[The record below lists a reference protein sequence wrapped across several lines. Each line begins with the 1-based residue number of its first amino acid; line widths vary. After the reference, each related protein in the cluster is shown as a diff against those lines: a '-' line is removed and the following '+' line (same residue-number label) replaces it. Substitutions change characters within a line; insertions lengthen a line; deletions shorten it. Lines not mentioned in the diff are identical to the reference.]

1 MNWEGGEAGTMKESG
16 SLEARRWEE
25 EDPEGDGS
33 TAQVAGRS
41 GRQSAGRLDLR
52 ALLMNGSS
60 STLVRRTR
68 MQLSFSTLNGKVAL
82 VTGAGSGIGAAT
94 AHIFAEA
101 GARVALLSCEKEGIQ
116 RVCDE
121 IRADGGESMCLEADV
136 ADAASMTSAVEQV
149 KEAWGQLDIV
159 FANAGINGVW
169 APLDQITPE
178 EWDRTMNVNLRGTFL
193 TVQAALP
200 LLKVH
205 GGSVIITS
213 SVNGTRMFS
222 NSGATAYACSK
233 AAQVAFAKMIAVELA
248 HFRIRVNVVC
258 PGFIDTPIHERTERR
273 RTDLLPKAPSFPD
286 GPIPLTGYC
295 PGQPEQVARQVL
307 FFASDAADHI
317 TGSEVFIDGAQ
328 SLCQG

>member
-1 MNWEGGEAGTMKESG
+1 MGAVKRRPPMEETLRSPANGCGLSRANRDKPSLVQMN
-16 SLEARRWEE
+16 R
-25 EDPEGDGS
+25 
-33 TAQVAGRS
+33 
-41 GRQSAGRLDLR
+41 
-52 ALLMNGSS
+52 S
-60 STLVRRTR
+60 STLLVSRSR
-68 MQLSFSTLNGKVAL
+68 MHDSHSALTGKVAL

-94 AHIFAEA
+94 ARLFASA
-101 GARVALLSCEKEGIQ
+101 GAKVALLSCDKEGIEQ
-116 RVCDE
+116 VCEE
-121 IRADGGESMCLEADV
+121 ISDDGGESLCTEADV
-136 ADAASMTSAVEQV
+136 SDAHSVAKAIAQIKSR
-149 KEAWGQLDIV
+149 WGQLDIV

-169 APLDQITPE
+169 APLDQISPE
-178 EWDRTMNVNLRGTFL
+178 EWDHTINVNLRGTFL
-193 TVQAALP
+193 TVQSALP
-200 LLKVH
+200 LLKVR

-258 PGFIDTPIHERTERR
+258 PGFIDTPIHEHTERR
-273 RTDLLPKAPSFPD
+273 STDLLPRRPSFPD
-286 GPIPLTGYC
+286 GPIPLTGST
-295 PGQPEQVARQVL
+295 PGHPDQVARQVL